1 VTDPE
6 GWPGKHPTATR
17 RVAWSGAGVVLLYV
31 VVAALTAQLSSRP
44 VLPLFDGFAPPTP
57 YAWVN
62 PPPERAGDNVAPKSV
77 ERDVP
82 LNADGVSATN
92 AAVDDAQAIVGL
104 DKGSVLPNPPDTAV
118 KVRITPGDAGA
129 LGPLPAGLRAV
140 SNAYRVELAY
150 VPSGTAVERLAT
162 QGTVALTAAD
172 NGDRMLFSPDGQTWE
187 EVAFRPYGQDHG
199 VFTELEMPGWFV
211 VASSASAAPAGGGGS
226 DGLRVVLLVIAGVAP
241 VLGAILV
248 VRLPSPVPAAAPA
261 RPGPTRPRPAGAK
274 KRSKK
279 GAKRRR

>member
-1 VTDPE
+1 VTGPE
-6 GWPGKHPTATR
+6 GRPGKHAPKTG
-17 RVAWSGAGVVLLYV
+17 RVAWSGAGLGLLYV
-31 VVAALTAQLSSRP
+31 LVAALTAQLSSRP

-77 ERDVP
+77 DRDFP
-82 LNADGVSATN
+82 LNADGVAATN

-104 DKGSVLPNPPDTAV
+104 DKGSVPPNPPDTAV

-129 LGPLPAGLRAV
+129 LGPLPPGLRAV

-211 VASSASAAPAGGGGS
+211 VASSASAAPAGDGGS
-226 DGLRVVLLVIAGVAP
+226 DALRVALLVIAGVAP

-261 RPGPTRPRPAGAK
+261 RPGPTRPRRPAAK

-279 GAKRRR
+279 GATRRR